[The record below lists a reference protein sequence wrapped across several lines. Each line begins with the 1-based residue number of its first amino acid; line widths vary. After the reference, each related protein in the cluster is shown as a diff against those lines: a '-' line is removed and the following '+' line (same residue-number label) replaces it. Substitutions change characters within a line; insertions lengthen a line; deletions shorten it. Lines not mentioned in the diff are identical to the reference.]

1 MVAGLTRLL
10 IRRRILVP
18 LMLVVTA
25 TTAWAAWSVP
35 GTGSGAAIASPDFH
49 APSVS
54 LSTIA
59 PAGVTG
65 AGGGA
70 RAGAGFVVYANLT
83 DPGGSGVA
91 SARADVSA
99 LAAGM
104 SSVLLTPCVAS
115 CTIGTKTYGWKSAPV
130 SADAGLAEGVKS
142 YGVWGTDVI
151 GNTGSPTAFSVT
163 VDNSAP
169 TGTAS
174 AIVTSATTGVGW
186 VAQGGTYVVYASATD
201 AGSPATG
208 MSSVTASVGSITTGL
223 TSLAL
228 PKCTSSCTVGGV
240 TYGFKS
246 AATVAGSPIAA
257 GVTAYSVTATDLGGN
272 AASGS
277 YSVTVDNTAPAVSAA
292 VVSTSATSTP
302 GWIKQGGTYIVYANA
317 TDGGAINTVKAN
329 VADVT
334 AGQTALSLSACTSS
348 CTVGGVTY
356 GYKSAS
362 KTADAAIAEGA
373 VAFSITATDK
383 AANATAAPFSVTVDN
398 TGATVVQTT
407 IANTTT
413 NAAGWIRK
421 SGAYYVYANATDAA
435 SGVYTVKAN
444 VSTIT
449 SGQTALSLTAC
460 TTGCTVGGVTYALKS
475 ASKTAAS
482 TLPAGPAGYTLTLV
496 DKANNSSTS
505 AAYNVTADNTAPV
518 FGSAALATV
527 ATNVPGYAG
536 QNRAYVVYADASD
549 AASGV
554 YGLTAKVNSFTTG
567 QTVLPLPAC
576 MAACSAGGVS
586 HAYASAQLST
596 NTTLSAGTKTFTV
609 TTTDLAG
616 NAATSP
622 AQSVIVDNTAPTVT
636 ITYPTAAYASGW
648 ASGCGTAG
656 VDDVCGTASDAS
668 AGIWQV
674 QASFRQTA
682 APNLYWDGA
691 NGFLSAAEVLTS
703 ATWATP
709 NWNLAMAA
717 NRFTNNTG
725 YTIRA
730 VSTDKAGNTASVSTS
745 FTFHP

>member
-1 MVAGLTRLL
+1 MIAGLMRLL

-70 RAGAGFVVYANLT
+70 RAGGQFVVYANLT

-91 SARADVSA
+91 SALANVSA
-99 LAAGM
+99 LATGM
-104 SSVLLTPCVAS
+104 TSVALTPCATS
-115 CTIGTKTYGWKSAPV
+115 CTIGTKTYGWKSAPIT
-130 SADAGLAEGVKS
+130 ADAGLAEGVQS

-151 GNTGSPTAFSVT
+151 GNTGTPTGFSVT

-169 TGTAS
+169 TLTAS
-174 AIVTSATTGVGW
+174 TIVTSSTTGVGW

-201 AGSPATG
+201 AGNPATG
-208 MSSVTASVGSITTGL
+208 MSSVTASVGAVTTGL
-223 TSLAL
+223 TALSL

-246 AATVAGSPIAA
+246 AATVASTPITAGAA
-257 GVTAYSVTATDLGGN
+257 SYSVTAADLGGN
-272 AASGS
+272 SASGT
-277 YSVTVDNTAPAVSAA
+277 YSVTVDNTAPTVSAA
-292 VVSTSATSTP
+292 VVSTSTTSTP
-302 GWIKQGGTYIVYANA
+302 GFVKQGGTYIIYANS

-329 VADVT
+329 VAGLT
-334 AGQTALSLSACTSS
+334 AGQTAVALSACTSS

-356 GYKSAS
+356 GYKSSS
-362 KTADAAIAEGA
+362 KTADAVIAEGP
-373 VAFSITATDK
+373 VSFSITAIDK
-383 AANATAAPFSVTVDN
+383 AANATTASFSVTVDN
-398 TGATVVQTT
+398 TAATVVETT

-421 SGAYYVYANATDAA
+421 SGAYYVYANAADTA

-444 VSTIT
+444 VSSLT
-449 SGQTALSLTAC
+449 SGQTALALSAC
-460 TTGCTVGGVTYALKS
+460 TTGCTVGGVTYAYKS

-482 TLPAGPAGYTLTLV
+482 TLPAGVNTYTLTLV
-496 DKANNSSTS
+496 DKANNSMTS
-505 AAYNVTADNTAPV
+505 SSYNVNADNTAPV

-527 ATNVPGYAG
+527 VTNVPGYAG
-536 QNRAYVVYADASD
+536 QNRAYQVYADASD
-549 AASGV
+549 GGSGV

-567 QTVLPLPAC
+567 QTALPLPAC
-576 MAACSAGGVS
+576 VSSCSAGGVA
-586 HAYASAQLST
+586 HAYVSAQLST

-616 NAATSP
+616 NTTTSP
-622 AQSVIVDNTAPTVT
+622 TQSVLVDNTAPTAV
-636 ITYPTAAYASGW
+636 ITYPTTAYASGW
-648 ASGCGTAG
+648 ASGCGTVG
-656 VDDVCGTASDAS
+656 IDDVCGTASDAS
-668 AGIWQV
+668 AGIWTVQV
-674 QASFRQTA
+674 SFRQSA
-682 APNLYWDGA
+682 APNLYWDGST
-691 NGFLSAAEVLTS
+691 GFLSASEVLST
-703 ATWATP
+703 ATWASP
-709 NWNLAMAA
+709 NWNLTMGAS
-717 NRFTNNTG
+717 RFVNNTG

-730 VSTDKAGNTASVSTS
+730 VSTDKAGNTASASTT